1 MSMAE
6 GVLFYTQ
13 NSSRID
19 TPAGRVYVDPFRM
32 AEEPHDA
39 VFVLVTHEHYDHFSP
54 EDIAK
59 VSNRDTIL
67 VFPQSMLDKMR
78 EVENLVARIETVVP
92 GERYAIEGLRF
103 ETVRSYNI
111 GKPFHPKDAEWVGY
125 IIEANAGRVYI
136 VGDSDA
142 TEEAKAVRCDVALIP
157 LGGKYTMDAE
167 QGAEL
172 ANTIRPA
179 VVIPVHYGGMLGNGD
194 AAKTFAGLVDPLIR
208 IEA

>member
-1 MSMAE
+1 MAE
-6 GVLFYTQ
+6 GILFYTQ

-39 VFVLVTHEHYDHFSP
+39 TFVLVTHEHYDHFSP
-54 EDIAK
+54 DDIAK
-59 VSNRDTIL
+59 VCNRDTVL
-67 VFPQSMLDKMR
+67 VFPQSMFDKMR
-78 EVENLVARIETVVP
+78 EVETLVARIETVVP
-92 GERYAIEGLRF
+92 GERYRIDGLEF

-125 IIEANAGRVYI
+125 IIDANAGRVYI

-157 LGGKYTMDAE
+157 IGGKYTMDAE

-179 VVIPVHYGGMLGNGD
+179 TVIPVHYGGMLGNTD
-194 AAKTFAGLVDPLIR
+194 AAKTFAGLVDRSINV
-208 IEA
+208 EV